1 LSKRAHFRIKHSMF
15 LKNRPLIHTDIEM
28 SENDAINATFL
39 HLSFFIIVENVIVPT
54 MKLYVT
60 YQFENRDE

>member
-1 LSKRAHFRIKHSMF
+1 MF